1 MSENTELTCPKCEGS
16 MRSYER
22 NGIQIEQCRECR
34 GIFLDRGELERMIDA
49 EAEYVP
55 GPAPDQSPGPRYQEE
70 RSHGHGSSH
79 GYGGYGNKK
88 RKKSSFLSELFE

>member
-1 MSENTELTCPKCEGS
+1 MSEKAELTCPKCEGS

-49 EAEYVP
+49 EAAYTP
-55 GPAPDQSPGPRYQEE
+55 PAAPPQPQPRYEEE
-70 RSHGHGSSH
+70 RGHGRGSSH
-79 GYGGYGNKK
+79 GYGGYGDRK
-88 RKKSSFLSELFE
+88 RKKSSFLGELFD

>member
-1 MSENTELTCPKCEGS
+1 MSENAELTCPKCEGA

-34 GIFLDRGELERMIDA
+34 GIFLDRGELDRMIDA
-49 EAEYVP
+49 EAAYAP
-55 GPAPDQSPGPRYQEE
+55 SAPARSAAPRHQEE
-70 RSHGHGSSH
+70 RGHGDSSH
-79 GYGGYGNKK
+79 GYGGYGDKK

>member
-1 MSENTELTCPKCEGS
+1 MSENAELTCPKCEGT

-49 EAEYVP
+49 EAAYAP
-55 GPAPDQSPGPRYQEE
+55 SAAPARPAAPRRQEE
-70 RSHGHGSSH
+70 HGHGEKSGH
-79 GYGGYGNKK
+79 GYGGYGEKK